1 MFNCQKITQ
10 LMSLSN
16 EQNLNTVQ
24 HFNVY
29 LHTLMCPACKAFQR
43 NNKQLKILIKE
54 FSQRKES

>member
-29 LHTLMCPACKAFQR
+29 LHTLMCPACKAFQQ
-43 NNKQLKILIKE
+43 NNQKLKNLLKD
-54 FSQRKES
+54 FCKNKSS